1 MECAV
6 MKCTAM
12 HDLISRKIDS
22 ELSESETRTLDS
34 HLEQCTDCA
43 REYGLL
49 TIPGRI
55 AQELT
60 PPEPSPYFGQK
71 VKIRIE
77 DEARSAAV
85 LQLFDSL
92 ARRVIPST
100 MAVTLALLSV
110 FAYLHLRNPQDD
122 LHAAYE
128 EMFIGQDLPLYRRV
142 VERRGITDASIL
154 NGIANQ
160 AMRQNT
166 GFELKYRQPSN

>member
-6 MKCTAM
+6 MKCTAI
-12 HDLISRKIDS
+12 HDLILRKIDG
-22 ELSESETRTLDS
+22 ELSESENRTLNS

-49 TIPGRI
+49 TVPSRI
-55 AQELT
+55 AQEIT
-60 PPEPSPYFGQK
+60 PPELSPYFPQK
-71 VKIRIE
+71 VKVRIE
-77 DEARSAAV
+77 DEAQSVAI

-92 ARRVIPST
+92 ARRIIPS
-100 MAVTLALLSV
+100 MIAVTMALLSV

-128 EMFIGQDLPLYRRV
+128 EVFIGEDLPLHRMV

-154 NGIANQ
+154 NAIANQ
-160 AMRQNT
+160 AMQQNT

>member
-77 DEARSAAV
+77 DEARSRATSV
-85 LQLFDSL
+85 YLVD
-92 ARRVIPST
+92 RVISMLPEKLSNANDIAEANSWIIKT
-100 MAVTLALLSV
+100 GLLL
-110 FAYLHLRNPQDD
+110 FR
-122 LHAAYE
+122 
-128 EMFIGQDLPLYRRV
+128 
-142 VERRGITDASIL
+142 
-154 NGIANQ
+154 
-160 AMRQNT
+160 
-166 GFELKYRQPSN
+166 